1 MALLLVETTL
11 KRLPD
16 DDLGKSLEYDPPFYD
31 GWAESTPD
39 SLGRTRSW
47 HRPYT
52 VLDGEKIFLTCHYK
66 AYWGNGNVATQGTYI
81 DGQQQG
87 FWQIYNQNGTIA
99 CRGFKVDG
107 LWIGKR
113 ETYDE
118 NGRNVEFLTMDE
130 YCERYPPHPPG
141 RGPFAHTTI
150 LI

>member
-52 VLDGEKIFLTCHYK
+52 VLDGEKVFLTCHYK
-66 AYWGNGNVATQGTYI
+66 AYWGNGNVAKQGTYI

-107 LWIGKR
+107 HWIGKR
-113 ETYDE
+113 ATYDE

-141 RGPFAHTTI
+141 RGPFADTTI

>member
-11 KRLPD
+11 RRLPD
-16 DDLGKSLEYDPPFYD
+16 DALGKNLEYDPSFCD
-31 GWAESTPD
+31 GWAESAPD
-39 SLGRTRSW
+39 SLGRTISW
-47 HRPYT
+47 DRPYT
-52 VLDGEKIFLTCHYK
+52 IVDGKKVFLTCHYK
-66 AYWGNGNVATQGTYI
+66 EYWENGNVAQQGTYI
-81 DGQQQG
+81 DGQKQG
-87 FWQIYNQNGTIA
+87 FWQTYNENRTIA

-141 RGPFAHTTI
+141 RGPFGGTTV